1 MFLISV
7 PFDRLQGTLCPYRHE
22 PSALG
27 HERTCPKFKIGQ
39 CVDAA
44 CSMRHM
50 NIEKA
55 RSKIQCYWES
65 KPSGCCKPHCVFKH
79 TKRQNNNNNVTT
91 APEAVPQ
98 PMETET
104 TAAGNDYWPRSI
116 QNQLESKFSIG
127 LASWTGLQHL
137 VTLNSMPFLLITF
150 QSIDVPKLSLFPFL
164 IQFKRSNAH
173 NQQRT
178 LYTSVEIAAKFGFTY
193 PKSTYT
199 HQTHTHTNWNAMML
213 LLLLV
218 LLSHVNLGVL
228 WSACCARNMWPI
240 RKTNKNLFSQRK
252 NGIQN

>member
-1 MFLISV
+1 MRISISLS
-7 PFDRLQGTLCPYRHE
+7 FDWLQGTLCPYRHE

-91 APEAVPQ
+91 APEAVSQ

-104 TAAGNDYWPRSI
+104 TAAGNHNWPRSI
-116 QNQLESKFSIG
+116 PNQLEFIDSPVLFFVLFDS
-127 LASWTGLQHL
+127 HL
-137 VTLNSMPFLLITF
+137 ELVSVIDLWEFDAILIYHHWLIKMLLNYQFF
-150 QSIDVPKLSLFPFL
+150 FPFFP
-164 IQFKRSNAH
+164 IQFKRSNAN
-173 NQQRT
+173 NQQLT
-178 LYTSVEIAAKFGFTY
+178 LHTSVEIAAKFGFTN

-199 HQTHTHTNWNAMML
+199 HQTHIHTNWMQ
-213 LLLLV
+213 
-218 LLSHVNLGVL
+218 
-228 WSACCARNMWPI
+228 WWCCCLCCYL
-240 RKTNKNLFSQRK
+240 TLT
-252 NGIQN
+252 